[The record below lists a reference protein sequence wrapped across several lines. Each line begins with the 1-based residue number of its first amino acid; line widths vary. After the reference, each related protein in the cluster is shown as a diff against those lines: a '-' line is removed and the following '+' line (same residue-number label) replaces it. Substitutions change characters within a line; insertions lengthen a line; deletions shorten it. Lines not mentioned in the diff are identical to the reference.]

1 METDQMTNPTSP
13 GGAGEALVDD
23 YEWAYQRVVD
33 LCANA
38 LADAQVYRQKLLKGF
53 GYPNETFRAA
63 QDYRALRIVLDR
75 LTEQFRQQEAW
86 QPLTRVDGVP
96 GTPHGDL
103 PQRATGDSSAPV
115 RDADGVELCGVC
127 CENYSTHDVESD
139 DYTGPVC
146 DECDGSHG
154 SGVAGPD
161 DRKASASRAA
171 DGNAIPRPATSGMCR
186 NGFMH
191 YCPNCDNSFVAAPPQ
206 PKEPR

>member
-75 LTEQFRQQEAW
+75 LTEQSRQQEAW
-86 QPLTRVDGVP
+86 QPIETAPEGAMALFCSMT
-96 GTPHGDL
+96 
-103 PQRATGDSSAPV
+103 TGDVSKWCFVDWRAGG
-115 RDADGVELCGVC
+115 RFMLHQKWDA
-127 CENYSTHDVESD
+127 THWM
-139 DYTGPVC
+139 PL
-146 DECDGSHG
+146 
-154 SGVAGPD
+154 
-161 DRKASASRAA
+161 
-171 DGNAIPRPATSGMCR
+171 
-186 NGFMH
+186 
-191 YCPNCDNSFVAAPPQ
+191 AAPPQ